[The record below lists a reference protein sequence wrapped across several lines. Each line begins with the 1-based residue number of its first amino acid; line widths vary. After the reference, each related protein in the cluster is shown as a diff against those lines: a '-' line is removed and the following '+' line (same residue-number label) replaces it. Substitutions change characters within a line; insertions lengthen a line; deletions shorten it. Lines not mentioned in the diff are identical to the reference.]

1 MSKAA
6 NTAQA
11 ALRARWNTDW
21 NVLHLTGPLAGHV
34 AKIGDAVSG
43 LKEAGAQFRASGRLT
58 EVGIREAIKDKA
70 KSETV
75 PALRRA
81 QHELRRT
88 RENITAYRNKLVAPT
103 IDKTD
108 VAAAMLRQEIRAQ
121 LGAMKES
128 DRIRLLAETK
138 DVRILDAYQELPTFC
153 RIPAD
158 IAADL
163 AEARLEAS
171 HGKEVRQIREAQQAA
186 EIVEA
191 MLNDAM
197 REVGKDLAMPSVAA
211 FNSFVTEA
219 SAQVDKENGGAL

>member
-1 MSKAA
+1 MSK
-6 NTAQA
+6 TAQA

-34 AKIGDAVSG
+34 AKISDAVAD
-43 LKEAGAQFRASGRLT
+43 LKGAGAEFRASGRLT

-70 KSETV
+70 RGETV

-81 QHELRRT
+81 QHELKRT
-88 RENITAYRNKLVAPT
+88 RENIAAYRNKLVAPT
-103 IDKTD
+103 IDKSD

-121 LGAMKES
+121 LGAMKEG

-158 IAADL
+158 IEADL
-163 AEARLEAS
+163 AESRLEAS
-171 HGKEVRQIREAQQAA
+171 HGKEVRQIREAQEAA
-186 EIVEA
+186 GVVEA
-191 MLNDAM
+191 MLTDAM
-197 REVGKDLAMPSVAA
+197 REIGKDLAMPSKAA
-211 FNSFVTEA
+211 FDSFVAEA
-219 SAQVDKENGGAL
+219 SAQVDKDNGGAL